1 MSNLQSETDMRSA
14 RRSRRRTS
22 PWWPLALAVLALA
35 PTGCGKRPPPLPPG
49 PSSPAP
55 APGAAET
62 TPADATATAL
72 SPELEVTVEPE
83 VIEPGDSA
91 LLTWK
96 STHADRVWI
105 EPAVGDVDLE
115 GRLRFYP
122 DATVTYRIHAAG
134 PGGEVTREVT
144 VEVRRTG
151 GPSADNV
158 QEEDLSELPLEQAF
172 QRAVQPVF
180 FPFDSAEL
188 TAEAKETLERNL
200 AWLQQPEHRHL
211 RILLEGHADQRGS
224 EEYNLA
230 LGDKRAQVVRD
241 YLVSR
246 GMDPNRLETI
256 SLGEERPRDPRPTE
270 EAYAQNRRTEF
281 VLLQAE
287 QAAVGP

>member
-1 MSNLQSETDMRSA
+1 MSKLPEETDLETKYRSGH
-14 RRSRRRTS
+14 RVSL
-22 PWWPLALAVLALA
+22 WWVLAVASLALT
-35 PTGCGKRPPPLPPG
+35 PIGCGKRPPPLPPG
-49 PSSPAP
+49 PTAPAP
-55 APGAAET
+55 APAKAGAPTEDT
-62 TPADATATAL
+62 TAVAPLPD
-72 SPELEVTVEPE
+72 LEVTVEPQ

-96 STHADRVWI
+96 ASHADRVWI

-122 DATVTYRIHAAG
+122 DNTATFRIHAAG
-134 PGGEVTREVT
+134 PGGQVTREIT

-151 GPSADNV
+151 GPPAGPV
-158 QEEDLSELPLEQAF
+158 QEDDLSALPLEQAF

-188 TAEAKETLERNL
+188 TPEARATLERNL
-200 AWLQQPEHRHL
+200 AWLQQPEHRNL
-211 RILLEGHADQRGS
+211 RILLEGHADQRGT

-281 VLLQAE
+281 VLLPPQ
-287 QAAVGP
+287 